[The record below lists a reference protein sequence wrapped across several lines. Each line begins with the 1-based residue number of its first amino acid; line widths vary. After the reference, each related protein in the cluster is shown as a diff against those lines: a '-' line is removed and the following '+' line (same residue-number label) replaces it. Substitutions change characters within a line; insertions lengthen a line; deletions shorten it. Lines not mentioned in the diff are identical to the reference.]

1 MKEGVCLMGEEKEKE
16 VRVADFRSQGACLSE
31 EGHFG
36 WLRGLRGGRA
46 NPGGLR
52 EDDARPS
59 P

>member
-1 MKEGVCLMGEEKEKE
+1 MGEEKEKE
-16 VRVADFRSQGACLSE
+16 VRVADFRSQGVVSARKDTFS
-31 EGHFG
+31 G